1 MPRIFHVTFTREFQ
15 CSIVAESEAELDAA
29 LESQDHEFDEWA
41 DQDKWEYQITDH
53 LRMVKQIGQPSM
65 IPKEFKEPDM
75 GVEDGECVNIY
86 DYAKSHPGYLDLVNA
101 EATEVARQI
110 TLDKLTPKLFPED

>member
-15 CSIVAESEAELDAA
+15 CSIVAESKEELDAA
-29 LESQDHEFDEWA
+29 LESQSHEFDDWA
-41 DQDKWEYQITDH
+41 DSDDWTYEITDH
-53 LRMVKQIGQPSM
+53 LRVVKQMGQPSM

-75 GVEDGECVNIY
+75 GVDNGECVNIY
-86 DYAKSHPGYLDLVNA
+86 DYQKTHPDYLEKVNA

-110 TLDKLTPKLFPED
+110 TVEKLTPKLFPGG